1 MGNGDRGLIMT
12 ITIEVPQKSIND
24 AVLSAELEAAAH
36 EAVAGFS
43 QGKAWPGLVRLHFA
57 DGTPQAVIDA
67 ALAAYA
73 AHDPTQLSPDQQRAA
88 RAAAAL
94 ESLGAADYKAWR
106 TGVENATT
114 QAQLKARL
122 LNLGLV
128 VWKLLQAQ
136 GLTDTADL
144 EE

>member
-1 MGNGDRGLIMT
+1 MT

-24 AVLSAELEAAAH
+24 AVLSAELEAAAP

-73 AHDPTQLSPDQQRAA
+73 AHNPAVLSPAQELAA
-88 RAAAAL
+88 RRAAAQGDVSNADFLSVLNAINDASTLAAAKPIMRQLLRLIYRVAL
-94 ESLGAADYKAWR
+94 
-106 TGVENATT
+106 
-114 QAQLKARL
+114 
-122 LNLGLV
+122 
-128 VWKLLQAQ
+128 AQ
-136 GLTDTADL
+136 GLTDASDP
-144 EE
+144 ES

>member
-1 MGNGDRGLIMT
+1 MT

-24 AVLSAELEAAAH
+24 AVLSAELEAAAP